1 MGLDMYLERA
11 LKSERANKIK
21 NTEEVVYWRKAN
33 QIREWFVNNTGYDTN
48 ADCEY
53 HLLTKENLED
63 LVKDCKAVLADH
75 SKASKLLPT
84 SNGFFFGNEEYDEWY
99 FDDLEYTIENI
110 TRLFETIDFDNEDIY
125 YYEWW

>member
-33 QIREWFVNNTGYDTN
+33 QIREWFVMNTGYDTN

-53 HLLTKENLED
+53 HLLTKKNLED

-84 SNGFFFGNEEYDEWY
+84 SNGFFFGNEEYGEWY

-110 TRLFETIDFDNEDIY
+110 TRLFETTDFDNEDIY

>member
-11 LKSERANKIK
+11 LKSERVNKIK

-33 QIREWFVNNTGYDTN
+33 QIRGWFVKNTGYDTN

-53 HLLTKENLED
+53 HLLTKKNLED

-84 SNGFFFGNEEYDEWY
+84 SNGFFFGNEEYGEWY

-110 TRLFETIDFDNEDIY
+110 TRLFETTDFDNEDIY